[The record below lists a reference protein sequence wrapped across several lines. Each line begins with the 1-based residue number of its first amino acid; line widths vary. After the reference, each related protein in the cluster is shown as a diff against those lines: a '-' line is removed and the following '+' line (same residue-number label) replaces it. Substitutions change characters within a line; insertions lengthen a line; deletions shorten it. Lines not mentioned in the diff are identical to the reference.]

1 MIQVTPDAAN
11 KLIRSYKDER
21 RLLMEKERVDCT
33 YSYLGTEQPYI
44 PDYDFKQT
52 QERLEVLSDKI
63 IKIKHALNQF
73 NMKTVS
79 PATDMT
85 IDEMLVRMAILSES
99 KLRLE
104 RMRKMS
110 PKSRRTYPG
119 TSASEYTEVN
129 FSLEEAEAAYK
140 KTVDELTRI
149 QQELNRININK
160 TFKVDIDV

>member
-1 MIQVTPDAAN
+1 MIQITPDAAN

-79 PATDMT
+79 LQL
-85 IDEMLVRMAILSES
+85 I
-99 KLRLE
+99 
-104 RMRKMS
+104 
-110 PKSRRTYPG
+110 
-119 TSASEYTEVN
+119 
-129 FSLEEAEAAYK
+129 
-140 KTVDELTRI
+140 
-149 QQELNRININK
+149 
-160 TFKVDIDV
+160 

>member
-1 MIQVTPDAAN
+1 MIQITPDAAN

-85 IDEMLVRMAILSES
+85 IDEMLVRMASRGWNVCARCHRSPVVRIRVRVLPNTPRLISRWKKQ
-99 KLRLE
+99 KLRTGK
-104 RMRKMS
+104 R
-110 PKSRRTYPG
+110 
-119 TSASEYTEVN
+119 
-129 FSLEEAEAAYK
+129 
-140 KTVDELTRI
+140 
-149 QQELNRININK
+149 
-160 TFKVDIDV
+160 